1 MSSTRTTVD
10 HQIKRGVSLYSFQ
23 DEAFRRSHSLEDLI
37 HAAVSFGAR
46 GIEIIPEQTF
56 DNFPNVTDR
65 QVAEWHE
72 LLDRYG
78 AQPTAYDMF
87 LDTKRYTGRQLTLEE
102 SAASLRRDIDLAQR
116 LRTPVIRVIVSTEP
130 AVVEAVAS
138 YAMDHDVKLALE
150 VHAPVRYNSEWT
162 LRHLD
167 VIHKVD
173 NGYVGLLPDMGT
185 FTRKLPRVLVDRALR
200 EGASPELVQYVVD
213 QYNKLRWDRQAIPV
227 EVAWKGGNP
236 ADLRLAN
243 AATFYDCIDPRDM
256 LPHMDYIFHIQ
267 AKFYEMVDDQHE
279 YSIPYDEIIPVLI
292 EGGYSGYLSSEYE
305 GNRHIEDAFPVDS
318 IEQVRR
324 QHAMFARLLGES
336 QNV

>member
-1 MSSTRTTVD
+1 MSSKKTTVD

-23 DEAFRRSHSLEDLI
+23 DEAFRGTHTLKDLV
-37 HAAVSFGAR
+37 AAATSFGAK
-46 GIEIIPEQTF
+46 GIEIIPEQSF
-56 DNFPNVTDR
+56 DNFPHVTDQ

-72 LLDRYG
+72 ILEQYG
-78 AQPTAYDMF
+78 ARPTAYDMF
-87 LDTKRYTGRQLTLEE
+87 LDTKRYPGRQLTLEE
-102 SAASLRRDIDLAQR
+102 SADSLRRDIDLAQR
-116 LRTPVIRVIVSTEP
+116 LGTPVIRVIVSTEP
-130 AVVEAVAS
+130 SVVEAVSS
-138 YAMDHDVKLALE
+138 YAMDHNVKLALE

-173 NGYVGLLPDMGT
+173 NGYLGLLPDMGT
-185 FTRKLPRVLVDRALR
+185 FTRRLPRILVERALR
-200 EGASPELVQYVVD
+200 EGATPELVEYVVE

-227 EVAWKGGNP
+227 EVAWKGGNA
-236 ADLRLAN
+236 ADLRFAN
-243 AATFYDCIDPRDM
+243 AATFYDYIDPREM

-267 AKFYEMVDDQHE
+267 AKFYDMVDDHHE

-305 GNRHIEDAFPVDS
+305 GNRHIEDAFPVNS

-324 QHAMFARLLGES
+324 QHAMFAELLGES
-336 QNV
+336 